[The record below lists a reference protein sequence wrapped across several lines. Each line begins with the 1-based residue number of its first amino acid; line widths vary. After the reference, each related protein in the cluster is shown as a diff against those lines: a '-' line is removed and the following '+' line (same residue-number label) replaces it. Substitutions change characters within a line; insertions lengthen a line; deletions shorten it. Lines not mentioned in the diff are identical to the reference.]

1 MLNFFKHLLGTPSKV
16 KDASDIPKPY
26 TEGDFEKL
34 WYGHFYG
41 QYSQNEPLQ
50 LASILAGL

>member
-1 MLNFFKHLLGTPSKV
+1 MLNFFKHLLGTPLKV